1 MLASALL
8 SIAMTSTY
16 PGPIFPATW
25 LPWSNLP
32 SMAGTVTP
40 ESQDVREHQV
50 FNNRLTAS
58 DLDEF
63 RRQTGA
69 ETFEVKAHASTAH
82 RGEIFRITSAS
93 YSGPLVLTG
102 FVEPTGTFTYL
113 HTKVAIDTG
122 VEPFLIKYDEYRLVD
137 GALNPLLRDA
147 TVYLGAVVII
157 MGDKVPAPPG
167 DPLPPGPVGGPSG
180 GRP

>member
-1 MLASALL
+1 
-8 SIAMTSTY
+8 
-16 PGPIFPATW
+16 
-25 LPWSNLP
+25 
-32 SMAGTVTP
+32 MAGTVTP

-122 VEPFLIKYDEYRLVD
+122 VHARLIKYDEYRVVD
-137 GALNPLLRDA
+137 GVLNPVLLDAPLIVTA
-147 TVYLGAVVII
+147 TVII
-157 MGDKVPAPPG
+157 TGDKIPAPPG
-167 DPLPPGPVGGPSG
+167 GSPPPGPAGGRSSG
-180 GRP
+180 GS

>member
-8 SIAMTSTY
+8 GIAMTSTY
-16 PGPIFPATW
+16 PGPIFPGTW

-40 ESQDVREHQV
+40 DWQTVRENTP
-50 FNNRLTAS
+50 FFNRLTAS

-63 RRQTGA
+63 RRQTGPD
-69 ETFEVKAHASTAH
+69 TFEVKAHASTAH

-102 FVEPTGTFTYL
+102 FIEPTGTFLYT
-113 HTKVAIDTG
+113 HGKVAIDTG
-122 VEPFLIKYDEYRLVD
+122 PYAFRQKYDRYRVVD
-137 GALNPLLRDA
+137 GQVNPLLWDA
-147 TVYLGAVVII
+147 PRYYTAIVVIT
-157 MGDKVPAPPG
+157 GGQVPAPPG
-167 DPLPPGPVGGPSG
+167 GAPPPGPARGPSG
-180 GRP
+180 GGP